1 MKRTMIIVA
10 ITEKYLGLCILAY
23 DPKNKEICRLVPNES
38 GNNNAI
44 PYDYCVG
51 ENELEVGSIIEIK
64 IIKQDSS
71 RNSQENYIIDINECY
86 NKKGIIN
93 REQIQE
99 IIKYK
104 KYDWILG
111 SCGRIIEAN
120 RVTYQSIQIA
130 EIKKAKIIVKIP
142 KYIRNQDYCNVR
154 LDFSYGGVDYKNF
167 PVKDIE
173 IFRKLQ
179 HKENTEII
187 IGDCTAIFSRTQKKR
202 KNQYCKLVACILINI
217 NELLEGV

>member
-1 MKRTMIIVA
+1 MNQVI
-10 ITEKYLGLCILAY
+10 
-23 DPKNKEICRLVPNES
+23 
-38 GNNNAI
+38 
-44 PYDYCVG
+44 
-51 ENELEVGSIIEIK
+51 GSIIEID

-71 RNSQENYIIDINECY
+71 RNSKENYIIDINECY
-86 NKKGIIN
+86 NKKGKIN

-142 KYIRNQDYCNVR
+142 KYIRN
-154 LDFSYGGVDYKNF
+154 
-167 PVKDIE
+167 
-173 IFRKLQ
+173 
-179 HKENTEII
+179 HTEII

-217 NELLEGV
+217 NELSEGV